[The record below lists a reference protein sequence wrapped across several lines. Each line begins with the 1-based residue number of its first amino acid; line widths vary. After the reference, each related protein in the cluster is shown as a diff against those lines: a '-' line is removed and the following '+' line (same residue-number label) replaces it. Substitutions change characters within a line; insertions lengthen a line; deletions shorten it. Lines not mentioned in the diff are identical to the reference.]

1 MGLIP
6 NVQPEDKELSNYSL
20 DTGATTETKRA
31 QNIKHFLENHQTA
44 KILLFLLIILGT
56 SMVIG
61 DGILTPCIS
70 VLSAVGGI
78 KALGQGTLLFYVH
91 IILVA
96 KIKILIQLQPSV
108 DLEK

>member
-44 KILLFLLIILGT
+44 KILLFLLVILGT
-56 SMVIG
+56 SMVSG

-78 KALGQGTLLFYVH
+78 KALGQGT
-91 IILVA
+91 
-96 KIKILIQLQPSV
+96 
-108 DLEK
+108 